1 MPPESN
7 FHKQLVTFVA
17 ACVLFLGSLA
27 YVVSVAFKNG
37 AVLNQKNTA
46 NLPVDYAEDLQ

>member
-7 FHKQLVTFVA
+7 FHKQLVTFIA

-37 AVLNQKNTA
+37 AALNQKNTA
-46 NLPVDYAEDLQ
+46 SLPTDYSDEL